1 MKYAFIA
8 RERAHFPLEVL
19 CRLLGVARSGFYDFE
34 QRQAAPDADA
44 TVRRD
49 LRACHQASR
58 GTYGRPRLVK
68 DLRDLGHRVG
78 PKRVARMMREEGLRG
93 RSKGRVRP
101 RTTDSGHARPV
112 AENLLARR
120 FEISSPVS
128 AWVSD
133 ITYLETRE
141 GWLYLAVVLSV
152 QTRQVL
158 GYSLA
163 ERMPDELVERTF
175 LNAWHRKPTGTGVL
189 FHSDRGS
196 QYASGAFRRT
206 IGSLGFVQ
214 SMSRKGNCWD
224 NAVAE
229 SFFATLERELLNRR
243 TFKSQV
249 EARMAVFRWIEG
261 WYNTRRRHSAIGR
274 RSPVNFERSHEEA
287 EKRRASAAFGGRP
300 QLGCTMETIE

>member
-120 FEISSPVS
+120 FE
-128 AWVSD
+128 
-133 ITYLETRE
+133 LECA
-141 GWLYLAVVLSV
+141 LL
-152 QTRQVL
+152 
-158 GYSLA
+158 
-163 ERMPDELVERTF
+163 D
-175 LNAWHRKPTGTGVL
+175 
-189 FHSDRGS
+189 
-196 QYASGAFRRT
+196 
-206 IGSLGFVQ
+206 GF
-214 SMSRKGNCWD
+214 G
-224 NAVAE
+224 
-229 SFFATLERELLNRR
+229 
-243 TFKSQV
+243 
-249 EARMAVFRWIEG
+249 
-261 WYNTRRRHSAIGR
+261 IGR
-274 RSPVNFERSHEEA
+274 RGFRRGLRGSRRHRAGNAEQRQRGEA
-287 EKRRASAAFGGRP
+287 
-300 QLGCTMETIE
+300 

>member
-1 MKYAFIA
+1 MRHAFVA

-19 CRLLGVARSGFYDFE
+19 CRLLRVARSGFYDFAH
-34 QRQAAPDADA
+34 RQANPAPDADA
-44 TVRRD
+44 IVRQD
-49 LRACHQASR
+49 LRTCHRASR
-58 GTYGRPRLVK
+58 GTYGRARLVK
-68 DLRDLGHRVG
+68 ELRDLGHAVG
-78 PKRVARMMREEGLRG
+78 PKRVVRLMREEGLRG
-93 RSKGRVRP
+93 RSKGRVKP

-112 AENLLARR
+112 AANLLERR
-120 FEISSPVS
+120 FEVSSPVA

-163 ERMPDELVERTF
+163 ERMPDDLVEHAF
-175 LNAWHRKPTGTGVL
+175 LNAWHRQPAGSGVL

-196 QYASGAFRRT
+196 QYASGDFRRT
-206 IGSLGFVQ
+206 ITGLGFVP

-229 SFFATLERELLNRR
+229 SFFATLKNEEATGPYRQRPLRTPALQTTSTASTTRAAVTRPSAACRR
-243 TFKSQV
+243 TTTQ
-249 EARMAVFRWIEG
+249 G
-261 WYNTRRRHSAIGR
+261 N
-274 RSPVNFERSHEEA
+274 
-287 EKRRASAAFGGRP
+287 
-300 QLGCTMETIE
+300 